1 MASVSVDKTVR
12 IWDINSGKVLSML
25 FGHSDTVLCVQFS
38 GDDGIIATGGQ
49 DKRVIIWDGI
59 EGTMLHVINGHDF
72 YVHSVVFSPDINFLM
87 TGSMDETAKLWE
99 IPEKLKRNKQSVIDS
114 Q

>member
-1 MASVSVDKTVR
+1 M
-12 IWDINSGKVLSML
+12 
-25 FGHSDTVLCVQFS
+25 
-38 GDDGIIATGGQ
+38 
-49 DKRVIIWDGI
+49 IIWDGI

-99 IPEKLKRNKQSVIDS
+99 IPEKLKRNK
-114 Q
+114 